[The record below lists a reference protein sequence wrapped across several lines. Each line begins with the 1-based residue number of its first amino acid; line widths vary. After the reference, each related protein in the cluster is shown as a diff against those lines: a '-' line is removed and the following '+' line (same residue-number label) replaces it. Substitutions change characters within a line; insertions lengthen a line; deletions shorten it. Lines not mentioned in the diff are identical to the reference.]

1 MKFYF
6 IGIKGSGMSS
16 LAMLLKEK
24 GEDVRGSDVSEYIF
38 TEDKLK
44 EKEIE
49 ILEFNKENI
58 NKEDIVIIGHNFINS
73 NNEEVVRA
81 KRENKYYEYNEF
93 LSKFISDYYSIAVSG
108 SHGKTT
114 TTSLIANALNEVD
127 ECGYLIG
134 DGSSH
139 ISPLSNYFVFEAC
152 EHKEHFLKY
161 KSNIILI
168 NNIDYDHVD
177 YYKNELDYVKA
188 FYKFIKNAKDKVIVN
203 GDNFYLK
210 NIDDSLTYGLNDTN
224 DIVAKNIVKDSDG
237 INYDVYYQNN
247 FLKRVSFPFYGDHMV
262 YNTLATI
269 AVCLYLKLNIETIEK
284 GINKFKGVNRRFNER
299 IFDDSIF
306 IDDYA
311 HHPSE
316 IEATLKAVRQKYSDK
331 RIIAFFRG
339 DRYSRVF
346 KFAKEIA
353 HALEEADYSYVL
365 PFPLCSER
373 EIGIDISEKYLS
385 LFNKN
390 IRYLDDE
397 EYYKLAT
404 YSNTVYVFMS
414 SKNTKEEQNKIIELK
429 AKLRKQ

>member
-1 MKFYF
+1 MKYYF

-24 GEDVRGSDVSEYIF
+24 GEEVSGSDVSEYIF

-44 EKEIE
+44 EKQIE
-49 ILEFNKENI
+49 ILEFNENNI
-58 NKEDIVIIGHNFINS
+58 NKEDIVIIGHNFIDS
-73 NNEEVVRA
+73 NNKEVIKA
-81 KRENKYYEYNEF
+81 KKENRYYEYNEF
-93 LSKFISDYYSIAVSG
+93 LSEFINDYYSIAVCG

-114 TTSLIANALNEVD
+114 TTSLVSNALNEID

-139 ISPLSNYFVFEAC
+139 ISALSNYFVFEAC

-177 YYKNELDYVKA
+177 YYKNEIDYIKV
-188 FYKFIKNAKDKVIVN
+188 FYKFIKNKKDKVIVN
-203 GDNFYLK
+203 GDDFYLN
-210 NIDDSLTYGLNDTN
+210 NIYDSLTYGLNDNN
-224 DIVAKNIVKDSDG
+224 DIVAKNIVKDSKG
-237 INYDVYYQNN
+237 ISYDVYYLNT
-247 FLKRVSFPFYGDHMV
+247 FLKRVYFPFYGDHMI
-262 YNTLATI
+262 YNTLAAI
-269 AVCLYLKLNIETIEK
+269 AVSLYLKLNIETIEK

-299 IFDDSIF
+299 VFDDSIF

-316 IEATLKAVRQKYSDK
+316 IEATLKAVKQKYSDK
-331 RIIAFFRG
+331 RIVAFFRG

-346 KFAKEIA
+346 KFAKDIA
-353 HALEEADYSYVL
+353 NSLGLADLAYVL
-365 PFPLCSER
+365 PFPSCSEK
-373 EIGIDISEKYLS
+373 EKGIDINEKYLS

-390 IRYLDDE
+390 IKYLNDE
-397 EYYKLAT
+397 EYEKLAS

-414 SKNTKEEQNKIIELK
+414 SKNTKNEQNKIIELK